1 MSDSDK
7 KWELIRLLVGFGLVS
22 GCALLLWKN
31 SIQPLLK
38 KDKLDLM
45 ESSVEVREKFQ
56 EWMHAQKMQ
65 ERKREI
71 LEELQRIEREEA
83 EQNKKKRGVPVRDGS
98 EGAAKPEPR

>member
-7 KWELIRLLVGFGLVS
+7 KWELIRLLVGFGLVG

-45 ESSVEVREKFQ
+45 GSSVEVREKFQ
-56 EWMHAQKMQ
+56 EWRHEQKMQ

-71 LEELQRIEREEA
+71 LEELRRIEREEA
-83 EQNKKKRGVPVRDGS
+83 EQNKKKGGVSAPKAS
-98 EGAAKPEPR
+98 EGEAKPEPR